1 MAINISIDS
10 KLIERALEVSGERTK
25 KVWDGDGSSG
35 DWGEGLNAL
44 SCSQNGSMLEFL
56 YVDYRAGHVTRVLAE
71 ARRCRDSAAL
81 VVRGGQSGRLAQPGG
96 RQGRLPERK
105 LHCE

>member
-44 SCSQNGSMLEFL
+44 
-56 YVDYRAGHVTRVLAE
+56 RAPLKIRHTGE
-71 ARRCRDSAAL
+71 GRCPAL
-81 VVRGGQSGRLAQPGG
+81 
-96 RQGRLPERK
+96 
-105 LHCE
+105 